1 MKYADNERKIMQIVE
16 MKTKLEEKIRALED
30 EKRRLLEEREQLREI
45 VQLSEKSQC
54 LEKEIYSL
62 KSEVKSLRGKI
73 PREFLQE
80 IEKVASAILEEN
92 VDEAQIEEC
101 SNCEEEELL

>member
-1 MKYADNERKIMQIVE
+1 MQIVE

-80 IEKVASAILEEN
+80 IEEVASAILEEN

>member
-45 VQLSEKSQC
+45 VQLSEKSQG

-80 IEKVASAILEEN
+80 IEEVASAILEEN
-92 VDEAQIEEC
+92 VGEAQIEEC